1 MSDVNALLR
10 LLPGVDQLLAH
21 PEIRDVAERFGH
33 VMVRDAARRRLEELR
48 EALLAGELDAEVAGS
63 EVATLPQHIL
73 ADLEERARDPF
84 HRVINATGVII
95 HTNLGRAPLSRRA
108 AEACFRAARHSVALE
123 YEIESG
129 SRGSRS
135 APIGDLLEDLFP
147 GHSGLMVNNN
157 AGAVLLCLNT
167 LASDREVI
175 ISRGELVEIG
185 GSFRVPE
192 ILLRS
197 GARLREVGTTNRTRT
212 EDYRQALGPETG
224 AILRVHRS
232 NFHQVGFTE
241 SAPARELSDL
251 AREAGVPLVVDQGSG
266 NLHELGPFG
275 IPDEP
280 TVTSVLEEGADL
292 VTFSGD
298 KLLGGP
304 QAGIVVG
311 QRHLVQQL
319 AANALARALRPDK
332 LILTAMVETLR
343 SHQQGKA
350 FQEIPCL
357 RRLATPLDEV
367 RVRVGLLLERL
378 LAAGVDMERLE
389 AMPGASRTG
398 GGSSPSGE
406 IPTVLLAVKP
416 DRKGEEALAGRLRR
430 GSPVVVGRVSE
441 GRLLLDLRTVEPE
454 EDELLADAVAVA
466 LNGEPPA

>member
-1 MSDVNALLR
+1 MSDVNALMR
-10 LLPGVDQLLAH
+10 LLPGVDQLLAS
-21 PEIRDVAERFGH
+21 PEIRDAVGTFGH
-33 VMVRDAARRRLEELR
+33 VMLRDAARRRLDELR
-48 EALLAGELDAEVAGS
+48 ESLLAGELDAERAAS
-63 EVATLPQHIL
+63 EVATLPQQIL
-73 ADLEERARDPF
+73 ADLEERARDPY

-95 HTNLGRAPLSRRA
+95 HTNLGRAPLSHRA
-108 AEACFRAARHSVALE
+108 AEACSRAARHAVALE

-135 APIGDLLEDLFP
+135 APIRELLEDLFP
-147 GHSGLMVNNN
+147 GHSGLAVTNN
-157 AGAVLLCLNT
+157 AAAVLLSLNT

-192 ILLRS
+192 ILSRS

-212 EDYRQALGPETG
+212 EDYRRALGPEAG
-224 AILRVHRS
+224 VILRVHRS

-251 AREAGVPLVVDQGSG
+251 ARAAGVPLVVDQGSG

-311 QRHLVQQL
+311 RPELVQRL
-319 AANALARALRPDK
+319 AANPLARALRPDK
-332 LILTAMVETLR
+332 LILTALLETLR
-343 SHQQGKA
+343 SHQQGRA

-357 RRLATPLDEV
+357 RRLATPLEEV
-367 RVRVGLLLERL
+367 RVRVGLLLDRL
-378 LAAGVDMERLE
+378 LAAGVDMDRLE
-389 AMPGASRTG
+389 AIQGVSRTG
-398 GGSSPSGE
+398 GGSSPTGE
-406 IPTVLLAVKP
+406 IATVLLAIEP

-430 GSPVVVGRVSE
+430 GSPVIVGRVSE

-454 EDELLADAVAVA
+454 EDELLADAVVLA